1 MNKIEPDHYET
12 RRAMLLAGLR
22 QQHNFAEAS
31 ETIPKQWQQ
40 FRALG
45 KISGQVG
52 NVVYGAGCGS
62 TASGFE
68 YMTGVEVDSFS
79 ALPETIGRM
88 RISEQNYA
96 VFLHRDHITTIQKTW
111 ELILNDWL
119 SRSGVQAVEKPNF
132 ELYDARFNPKTGL
145 GGVEIFIA
153 VER

>member
-1 MNKIEPDHYET
+1 MNKIEPDHYAT

-22 QQHNFAEAS
+22 QHHIFATAF

-45 KISGQVG
+45 KINGQIG

-68 YMTGVEVDSFS
+68 YLTGVEVDSFS
-79 ALPETIGRM
+79 ALPEAMGKM
-88 RISEQNYA
+88 RISEQYYA
-96 VFLHRDHITTIQKTW
+96 VFLHRDHISTIKKTW
-111 ELILNDWL
+111 ELILHDWIP
-119 SRSGVQAVEKPNF
+119 RSGVQVVEKPNF
-132 ELYDARFNPKTGL
+132 ELYEEPFNPETGL
-145 GGVEIFIA
+145 GGVEIYIA